1 MSFCQ
6 TCKKTPPQVA
16 LKRCAKCS
24 STNYCSRDCQKADW
38 KSHRKTCGR
47 QDAGQSS
54 PGSSNRGAA
63 GGAGSPPKGLDLRIP
78 DPFTRLDSGKWLH
91 DRPEVDVYR
100 LLIDSYRMRMEDN
113 YKIEGNADEDSIYGG
128 ASDGVVGFRRYLQRV
143 SSKAG
148 LLPSWW
154 TVENV
159 DLCEKLGKA
168 GGEDWY
174 DLGTCIEKSDI
185 IEHYGDPQFPM
196 QLRMFG
202 EAIYGTAPGGMNG
215 TAMRKMLAS
224 MEGGGMPGMNST
236 LFDTTTGNS
245 SRMR

>member
-1 MSFCQ
+1 MDQ
-6 TCKKTPPQVA
+6 P
-16 LKRCAKCS
+16 
-24 STNYCSRDCQKADW
+24 
-38 KSHRKTCGR
+38 
-47 QDAGQSS
+47 
-54 PGSSNRGAA
+54 
-63 GGAGSPPKGLDLRIP
+63 IP
-78 DPFTRLDSGKWLH
+78 NPFTRLDTGKWLH

-100 LLIDSYRMRMEDN
+100 LLIESYRMRMEDD
-113 YKIEGNADEDSIYGG
+113 YTIEGDPDEDSIYGG
-128 ASDGVVGFRRYLQRV
+128 ASDGLPGFRRYLRRV
-143 SSKAG
+143 SSKTG

-154 TVENV
+154 TAENAK
-159 DLCEKLGKA
+159 LCQKLGKA

-174 DLGTCIEKSDI
+174 DLSACIEKSDI

-202 EAIYGTAPGGMNG
+202 EAVYGTAPGGMSG

-224 MEGGGMPGMNST
+224 MEAGGMPGNMQGS